1 MRHDRNENLKKRVA
15 ERGFTLVELLVAIAI
30 FGLVVA
36 GIYSSFGSQNRIY
49 RAQEKVATI
58 QQNLRAAIFVMEREV
73 RMAGYDPD
81 LAGGFG
87 ITACGPTTITFT
99 QDDDA
104 GGTTTTTFSLVGT
117 NLQRTVDGNT
127 GNLAQG
133 IEAFGLAYAY
143 DADGDDALDTDD
155 GTATGDIIWAIDTNN
170 DNRLDLRIDTDGN
183 GILNAADD
191 TDSDDILNGT
201 AVNPAIAAEDI
212 RAVRIWILGQSD
224 PNLPEGGYSDNN
236 TYIVGRTIVNSP
248 NDGIR
253 RRLLTSIV
261 KCRNM
266 LD

>member
-1 MRHDRNENLKKRVA
+1 MRHDRNENLKKRFA

-30 FGLVVA
+30 FGLVMA

-49 RAQEKVATI
+49 HAQEKVATI
-58 QQNLRAAIFVMEREV
+58 QQNLRAAMFVMEREV
-73 RMAGYDPD
+73 RMAGYDQD

-99 QDDDA
+99 QDDNA
-104 GGTTTTTFSLVGT
+104 GGMTTTTFILNGT
-117 NLQRTVDGNT
+117 TLQRNGGT
-127 GNLAQG
+127 LAQNV
-133 IEAFGLAYAY
+133 EAFGLAYAY

-155 GTATGDIIWAIDTNN
+155 GTATGDILWAIDTNN
-170 DNRLDLRIDTDGN
+170 DNRLDLVLDTDGD
-183 GILNAADD
+183 GVFTTADD
-191 TDSDDILNGT
+191 GDGDNILNG
-201 AVNPAIAAEDI
+201 AALNPTIAAEDI

-224 PNLPEGGYSDNN
+224 PNSPEGGYSDNN

-266 LD
+266 LN